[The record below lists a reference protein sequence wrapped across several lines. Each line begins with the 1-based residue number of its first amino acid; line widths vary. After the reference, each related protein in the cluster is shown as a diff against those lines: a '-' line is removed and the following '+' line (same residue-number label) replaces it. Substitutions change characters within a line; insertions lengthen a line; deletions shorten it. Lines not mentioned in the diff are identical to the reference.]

1 MLNSLWILIILM
13 LAAAFP
19 PLTHAAD
26 GGAAIDWF
34 GLILGLFGGLALFLA
49 GLDQLSE
56 GLKKL
61 AGNSLKIMLSK
72 LTTNRIMGS
81 VTGAAVTGLLNSSSV
96 TTVLV
101 VSFVT
106 AGVMSLQQ
114 SVSVI
119 MGANIGSTVTAQILA
134 FNVSRYALLPVV
146 IGFFMMFTAKRST
159 IRNWGMMIMGLGM
172 VFFGM
177 SMMGDAMYPLRG
189 FQPFLDMLQKM
200 ENPLLGILAGAVFTG
215 LVQSSAA
222 TVGIAIAMAAG
233 GLLSLEAGIALALGA
248 NIGTCVTALMAAIGK
263 PPEAVRV
270 AIVHVAFNVIGVL
283 LWLPFISELA
293 SLAQALS
300 PASQDIANAAGIAS
314 QVPRQIANANTIFNV
329 FNTLLFL
336 PFTAFFAQLA
346 RRVIKDRPTPEKAIE
361 PIFLDDSLLEVTALA
376 LDAVRKE
383 LGRAAGIVLEM
394 MDRFHDSFAK
404 NDFEALQNLVNE
416 NEQINILG
424 QAITEYLA
432 KIRSVAL
439 SEKES
444 LEHQCLMTSAI
455 TLENMADVIIND
467 MLDIAG
473 RARSLNYQRSEESK
487 EMLRNIYRQVRE
499 AIALLIP
506 ILEKKDLD
514 SAEKIM
520 AMKPVILEMQKAFI
534 HRKSERL
541 GSTTPDALKYAR
553 IEVSA
558 LDKLQRMYSLSKR
571 VANVHLHE
579 VA

>member
-1 MLNSLWILIILM
+1 MINYLWILIVMM
-13 LAAAFP
+13 LVAVFP

-26 GGAAIDWF
+26 GEAIDWF

-61 AGNSLKIMLSK
+61 AGNTLKTMLSK

-159 IRNWGMMIMGLGM
+159 IRNWGMMVMGLGM

-270 AIVHVAFNVIGVL
+270 AMVHVAFNVIGVL
-283 LWLPFISELA
+283 IWLPFISQLA

-300 PASQDIANAAGIAS
+300 PVSQELANAAGIAS

-329 FNTLLFL
+329 LNTLLFL
-336 PFTAFFAQLA
+336 PFCAFFALLA
-346 RRVIKDRPTPEKAIE
+346 RWVIKDRPTPEKVIK
-361 PIFLDDSLLEVTALA
+361 PMFLDDPLLDVTALA

-394 MDRFHDSFAK
+394 MDRFHESFAK

-416 NEQINILG
+416 NEKNDILG
-424 QAITEYLA
+424 HAIIEYLG

-455 TLENMADVIIND
+455 TLESMADVIKND
-467 MLDIAG
+467 MIGIAD
-473 RARSLNYQRSEESK
+473 RARNLNYQRSEESK
-487 EMLRNIYRQVRE
+487 EMLRNIYRQVRK
-499 AIALLIP
+499 AVALLTP

-514 SAEKIM
+514 SAEKLM

-541 GSTTPDALKYAR
+541 ASTTPDALKYAR

-558 LDKLQRMYSLSKR
+558 LDKLQRMYSLCKR
-571 VANVHLHE
+571 VANIHLLE

>member
-1 MLNSLWILIILM
+1 MMNFFWIWIVLIYVI
-13 LAAAFP
+13 FIP
-19 PLTHAAD
+19 PQAHAAD
-26 GGAAIDWF
+26 AATIDWF

-61 AGNSLKIMLSK
+61 AGNTLKTMLSK
-72 LTTNRIMGS
+72 LTVNRIMGS
-81 VTGAAVTGLLNSSSV
+81 FTGAAVTGLLNSSSV

-119 MGANIGSTVTAQILA
+119 MGANIGSTVTAQLLA
-134 FNVSRYALLPVV
+134 FNVSRYALLPVIV
-146 IGFFMMFTAKRST
+146 GFFMLFTGKRSV
-159 IRNWGMMIMGLGM
+159 IKNWGMMIMGLGL

-177 SMMGDAMYPLRG
+177 SMMGDAMYPLRS

-200 ENPLLGILAGAVFTG
+200 ENPVLGILAGAVFTG

-248 NIGTCVTALMAAIGK
+248 NIGTCVTALLAALGK

-270 AIVHVAFNVIGVL
+270 AVVHIAFNVIGVL
-283 LWLPFISELA
+283 IWLPFISHLA
-293 SLAQALS
+293 SLAQTLS
-300 PASQDIANAAGIAS
+300 PGGPDLAGAAGIAS
-314 QVPRQIANANTIFNV
+314 LVPRQIANANTIFNV

-336 PFTAFFAQLA
+336 PFTAFFAMLA
-346 RRVIKDRPTPEKAIE
+346 KRVIKDRPEPEKSIK
-361 PIFLDDSLLEVTALA
+361 PRFLDDSLLDLSALA

-383 LGRAAGIVLEM
+383 LGRVAGIVLEM
-394 MDRFHDSFAK
+394 MDRFDDAFTK
-404 NDFEALQNLVNE
+404 NDFEALHKLKSEDNK
-416 NEQINILG
+416 IHILG
-424 QAITEYLA
+424 HAVTEYLG

-444 LEHQCLMTSAI
+444 QEHQCLMTCAI
-455 TLENMADVIIND
+455 TLENMAEIIETD
-467 MLDIAG
+467 LIDIAD
-473 RARSLNYQRSEESK
+473 RSRLLNYQRSEKTK
-487 EMLRNIYRQVRE
+487 EMLRNIYNEVRK
-499 AIALLIP
+499 AVALLTP
-506 ILEKKDLD
+506 ILDSKDLD
-514 SAEKIM
+514 SAEKVM
-520 AMKPVILEMQKAFI
+520 AFKPVILELQKTFI
-534 HRKSERL
+534 NRKSERL

-558 LDKLQRMYSLSKR
+558 ADKLQRLYSLCKR
-571 VANVHLHE
+571 VANAHIDE
-579 VA
+579 FA